1 MKHRK
6 GRVVRLYR
14 KLLDI
19 LKLISTVIMLVC
31 ILGIVCLMLSE
42 LIVRNTINIS
52 FRFSTELNGF
62 MFMWMAFMG
71 LIILVDESR
80 MINLDM
86 IYARVPDKVREIFW
100 VLIRVA
106 TIFLGLIMIISY
118 KDMYPILATSKFS
131 TMQKLTKAWHY
142 LPSAIAGAYFVLV
155 SVYELLNKLMGN
167 KENEGG
173 KKK

>member
-1 MKHRK
+1 M
-6 GRVVRLYR
+6 RLYR

-42 LIVRNTINIS
+42 LVVRNTINIS
-52 FRFSTELNGF
+52 FRFSTELCGF

-71 LIILVDESR
+71 LITLVDESR

-86 IYARVPDKVREIFW
+86 IYARVPEKARDVFW
-100 VLIRVA
+100 VIIRFA
-106 TIFLGLIMIISY
+106 TIFLGIVMIISY

-142 LPSAIAGAYFVLV
+142 LPCAIAGGYFVLV
-155 SVYELLNKLMGN
+155 SVYELLEKFT
-167 KENEGG
+167 G
-173 KKK
+173 KKKSSEGGIEK

>member
-1 MKHRK
+1 M
-6 GRVVRLYR
+6 RVYR

-42 LIVRNTINIS
+42 LVVRNTINIS

-86 IYARVPDKVREIFW
+86 IYARVPEKVRDIFF
-100 VLIRVA
+100 VIIRLA
-106 TIFLGLIMIISY
+106 TIFLGIIMIVSY

-142 LPSAIAGAYFVLV
+142 LPCAIAGGYFVLV
-155 SVYELLNKLMGN
+155 SVYQILEKLSGD
-167 KENEGG
+167 KKVKEGG
-173 KKK
+173 KEK

>member
-1 MKHRK
+1 M
-6 GRVVRLYR
+6 RLYR

-19 LKLISTVIMLVC
+19 IKLISTVIMLVC

-86 IYARVPDKVREIFW
+86 IYARVPDKVRDIFW
-100 VLIRVA
+100 VIIRIA
-106 TIFLGLIMIISY
+106 TVFLGIVMIISY

-142 LPSAIAGAYFVLV
+142 LPCAIAGGYFVLV
-155 SVYELLNKLMGN
+155 SVYELLDKLTG
-167 KENEGG
+167 KKKEGG
-173 KKK
+173 KTK